1 MGMSE
6 YRDKADTSRCYFC
19 PKRNDIEVHHIVPQR
34 FNGSDSRENLVA
46 LCDRCHRKIEALYD
60 KRFYEKLGVTDE
72 TGERS
77 THFECGMSECS
88 NRARVKAAKQG
99 YEGAWYCLDC
109 VTELYIHWGQYG
121 MVYKDITGKME
132 CRTCWIEAMDE
143 NPIKVVR
150 RD

>member
-34 FNGSDSRENLVA
+34 FNGSDERENLVA
-46 LCDRCHRKIEALYD
+46 LCDRCHEKLESLYD

-77 THFECGMSECS
+77 THFECELGDCGS
-88 NRARVKAAKQG
+88 RADVKIGSQFGISWFCLSCGTDRYEAWKYATVQEDHTGRMGTRVEWIDA
-99 YEGAWYCLDC
+99 
-109 VTELYIHWGQYG
+109 
-121 MVYKDITGKME
+121 
-132 CRTCWIEAMDE
+132 IEAD
-143 NPIKVVR
+143 PFTVIYQ
-150 RD
+150 

>member
-60 KRFYEKLGVTDE
+60 KRFYERLGIADE
-72 TGERS
+72 TGDRKA
-77 THFECGMSECS
+77 HFECVGQDCQQ
-88 NRARVKAAKQG
+88 RAQVRLKNEAG
-99 YEGAWYCLDC
+99 FPRWNCLDC
-109 VTELYIHWGQYG
+109 ATRTATRTEITIIEDMTDKFQSRLEWVETAKAHNKLKSTSLY
-121 MVYKDITGKME
+121 
-132 CRTCWIEAMDE
+132 
-143 NPIKVVR
+143 
-150 RD
+150 